1 MSENRRAVTMTRV
14 APTKFTVTNPRGGQ
28 VTTGTGKDADFTPG
42 ELLLAAIGACTGV
55 DTDILTSR
63 RAEPMSFRIETS
75 GDKVNDEQGSH
86 FENLLVTFDVRF
98 PEGPDGDAAREIL
111 PKIVAR
117 SREKLCTVGRTV
129 EIGTPIRDEFGPVSA
144 SPKP

>member
-1 MSENRRAVTMTRV
+1 MSDARRAVSMTRV
-14 APTKFTVTNPRGGQ
+14 APTKFTVTNVRGGQ
-28 VTTGTGKDADFTPG
+28 ITTGSGADPDFTPG

-63 RAEPMSFRIETS
+63 RAEPVSFRVGVS
-75 GDKVNDEQGSH
+75 GDKVTDDQGSH
-86 FENLLVTFDVRF
+86 LVNLAVTFDVQF
-98 PEGPDGDAAREIL
+98 PDGPEGDAARDML

-129 EIGTPIRDEFGPVSA
+129 QLGTPIRDEFGSVSA

>member
-1 MSENRRAVTMTRV
+1 MSDTRRAVSMTRV
-14 APTKFTVTNPRGGQ
+14 APTKFTVTNVRGGQ
-28 VTTGTGKDADFTPG
+28 ITTGSGEDPDFTPG

-63 RAEPMSFRIETS
+63 RAEPVSFRVGVS
-75 GDKVNDEQGSH
+75 GDKVTDDQGSH
-86 FENLLVTFDVRF
+86 LVNLAVTFDVQF
-98 PEGPDGDAAREIL
+98 PDGPEGDAARDML

-129 EIGTPIRDEFGPVSA
+129 QIGTPIRDEFGPVSA